1 MEQPKS
7 RAAIDTEPS
16 TTDKEQFLPEEVRM
30 TLLVDEDADG
40 CGKSLA
46 KGESIRCE
54 FGRRAAEGDSME
66 VEVRLLPTHP
76 VVGDKLSFSV
86 SVDGTSVTHE
96 YQTRGR
102 SEEWKRNIL
111 RGYAVRR
118 FRVPLSAKRKHTLV
132 FTSEDEGVVLKKIYV
147 GG

>member
-1 MEQPKS
+1 MK
-7 RAAIDTEPS
+7 
-16 TTDKEQFLPEEVRM
+16 
-30 TLLVDEDADG
+30 LLFDEDADG
-40 CGKSLA
+40 CGKPLV
-46 KGESIRCE
+46 KGESVSCE
-54 FGRRAAEGDSME
+54 FVERAYLGDSIE
-66 VEVRLLPTHP
+66 LEVRLLPTHP
-76 VVGDKLSFSV
+76 VAGDKLRFTV

-96 YQTRGR
+96 YQTYGR

-118 FRVPLSAKRKHTLV
+118 FRMPLSAKRKHSLV